1 MTSAQVYHLQ
11 EKMELLQRSRAL
23 NWSDRMAE
31 LGKERSELGDKI
43 TSSLKE
49 IEERSG
55 IFLIK
60 PVYSYVSRYIYIS
73 LIGAFLLIKVWII

>member
-60 PVYSYVSRYIYIS
+60 PVYSYVSRYIYRS
-73 LIGAFLLIKVWII
+73 SARFY

>member
-1 MTSAQVYHLQ
+1 MTSVDVYNLQERMEHLQ
-11 EKMELLQRSRAL
+11 RVRAMKWSEKMA
-23 NWSDRMAE
+23 D

-49 IEERSG
+49 IEESSG

-60 PVYSYVSRYIYIS
+60 PVYSYVSR
-73 LIGAFLLIKVWII
+73 